1 MITYAFEFQIGK
13 QYRSKLFLDRSDAHA
28 YGVKINA
35 DLMREIDNLMPS
47 DWMKPKELQELY
59 YEYKTKGL

>member
-13 QYRSKLFLDRSDAHA
+13 DYRSKLFLERSDAHA